1 MVARQII
8 KKSQMV
14 YAGFTK
20 EEWDS
25 KTREEKDEIKVMLK
39 EKYPISSSQNS
50 DSASVIILNR
60 IYDNL
65 NTIKNIMVL
74 YLQ

>member
-50 DSASVIILNR
+50 GSASVIILN
-60 IYDNL
+60 IY
-65 NTIKNIMVL
+65 K
-74 YLQ
+74 YGYQR